1 MKVKDY
7 VEKPDDCT
15 RVYTHAPK
23 DFIRFA
29 SEEETDYYDRR
40 EKSSY
45 PFNGLNE
52 KEQEYE
58 ITAVV
63 RDSIVPYMVTLYCE
77 IPRYQEVV

>member
-7 VEKPDDCT
+7 VEKPDDFT
-15 RVYTHAPK
+15 VVYTHAPK
-23 DFIRFA
+23 DFIPFA
-29 SEEETDYYDRR
+29 SDAETDYYDRR
-40 EKSSY
+40 EKSSF
-45 PFNGLNE
+45 PFKGLNE

>member
-23 DFIRFA
+23 DFIPFA
-29 SEEETDYYDRR
+29 SDDETDYYDRR
-40 EKSSY
+40 EKSNF
-45 PFNGLNE
+45 PFKALNE

-58 ITAVV
+58 ITGVV
-63 RDSIVPYMVTLYCE
+63 RDALFPYMVTLYCE
-77 IPRYQEVV
+77 IPKYKEDL